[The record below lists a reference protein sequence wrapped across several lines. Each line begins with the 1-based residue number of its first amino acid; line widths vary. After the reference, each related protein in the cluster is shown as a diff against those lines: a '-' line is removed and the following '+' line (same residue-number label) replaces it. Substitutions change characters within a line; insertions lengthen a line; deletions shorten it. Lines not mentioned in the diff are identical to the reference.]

1 MSASKGAGRSPAIPH
16 PIFFLMVRSTI
27 KKKLQTL
34 QTYIKQL
41 QPTYQDSVTPAQS
54 H

>member
-16 PIFFLMVRSTI
+16 PIFFDGA
-27 KKKLQTL
+27 KHHQKKLQAL
-34 QTYIKQL
+34 QTYIKL